1 VLDAPND
8 NPVADTSDDVEN
20 SAPKLVGVP
29 FAKGDDP
36 RRGKGPPKG
45 SGGRPRNEFRE
56 RIRDLLNSDK
66 VKQAVQKVIENPD
79 HPQFTA
85 LYSKLLVQ
93 AHGNPAQQVE
103 HTGEEGG
110 PIEIAVTHE
119 VIDPLAR

>member
-1 VLDAPND
+1 MLDAPND
-8 NPVADTSDDVEN
+8 NPVAADDSDVEKP
-20 SAPKLVGVP
+20 ATKGVP
-29 FAKGDDP
+29 FQKGHDP
-36 RRGKGPPKG
+36 RRNTTKAGP
-45 SGGRPRNEFRE
+45 GRPRNEFRE